1 MPTVTLTDSQRRT
14 RKEKSAV
21 ERTTQLIKMGMVKQG
36 LNQRE
41 LAKKI
46 GLDPSSLGRRM
57 RGESEFR
64 GSELRTIADALHMD
78 NATRAAL
85 MGGEKCPWEQ

>member
-1 MPTVTLTDSQRRT
+1 MPTVALTSTQRQAQ
-14 RKEKSAV
+14 KEKATIERITKLIRIAMAV
-21 ERTTQLIKMGMVKQG
+21 NG
-36 LNQRE
+36 LNQRD
-41 LAKKI
+41 LAEKV

-78 NATRAAL
+78 NTTRAAL
-85 MGGEKCPWEQ
+85 LGGEKCAYER